1 MNITV
6 EYQLQLRNNG
16 IVDGKCQA
24 KIGMPIDDF
33 KIFVLEK
40 EGFKNYAAFACIDET
55 ITKVL

>member
-24 KIGMPIDDF
+24 KIGTPIDDF

-40 EGFKNYAAFACIDET
+40 EGLKNYAAFACLD
-55 ITKVL
+55 